1 MARTRIDA
9 VAVRPTNGVYTAL
22 TGTACVAVLFAIVV
36 LWMSW
41 ESVSAG
47 DDKLFF
53 GMF

>member
-1 MARTRIDA
+1 MARTRTEAI
-9 VAVRPTNGVYTAL
+9 AVRPTNGVYTAL
-22 TGTACVAVLFAIVV
+22 TGAACIAVLVALVV
-36 LWMSW
+36 LWLSW